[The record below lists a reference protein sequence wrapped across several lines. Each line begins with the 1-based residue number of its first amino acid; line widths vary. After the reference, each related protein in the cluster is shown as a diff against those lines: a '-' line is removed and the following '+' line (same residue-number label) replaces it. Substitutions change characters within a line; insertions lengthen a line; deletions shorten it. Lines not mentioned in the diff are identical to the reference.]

1 MHDPSPPPPA
11 TTFGSRYTVWAIL
24 VMVVGW
30 LVAITTGLCGGMFVI
45 SGMLESSA
53 YREAVIMAGLMLGG
67 IPCLVGVGMILAARK
82 WGKRKAPAAPNPD
95 VFT

>member
-1 MHDPSPPPPA
+1 MHDPKSPA
-11 TTFGSRYTVWAIL
+11 TAPTKPPYAVWAIA
-24 VMVVGW
+24 VMVLGW

-45 SGMLESSA
+45 SGIADNSA
-53 YREAVIMAGLMLGG
+53 YSEAVVMSGLILGG

-82 WGKRKAPAAPNPD
+82 WGRRKSPTGNPD